1 MIPGVQGD
9 SQVYLNGDFL
19 RIDEARI
26 SVLDRGFIFGDGI
39 YEVVPVYRGK
49 AFRMAEHLNRLDRS
63 LAALRIAQPHDRD
76 GWVQLINELLAR
88 NIQDTCIVYLQV
100 TRGVAKRDHQFPAQL
115 VPPTVFGM
123 VSPWAPPSAA
133 QRASGMTAISIP
145 DERWLHCEIKSVS
158 LLGNVLA
165 KQQAVDAQVDE
176 VVQFR
181 DGFLTEGSSTNI
193 WVVSGGK
200 LLAPPKN
207 NLILEGIRYGLMG
220 ELAAEAGIPFESRRI
235 GREEVENADELL
247 LSSATKEVL
256 PIVAL
261 DGKPVGSGKPGPF
274 MSACARVMMPA
285 SPACKPAAARA
296 GSYVLVGWRTTRD
309 AWTGI
314 ATRVGFTSGFHH
326 AHPARRIPH
335 RVPQRLSHQ
344 GHGQA
349 ASRAGPDADRAGAA
363 VRPGFDA
370 ATVEMRPSKG
380 GNYMGLTFTV
390 RATSREQL
398 DALYRALHGHPMVS
412 IVI

>member
-1 MIPGVQGD
+1 
-9 SQVYLNGDFL
+9 
-19 RIDEARI
+19 
-26 SVLDRGFIFGDGI
+26 
-39 YEVVPVYRGK
+39 
-49 AFRMAEHLNRLDRS
+49 
-63 LAALRIAQPHDRD
+63 
-76 GWVQLINELLAR
+76 
-88 NIQDTCIVYLQV
+88 
-100 TRGVAKRDHQFPAQL
+100 
-115 VPPTVFGM
+115 
-123 VSPWAPPSAA
+123 
-133 QRASGMTAISIP
+133 MTAISIP

-261 DGKPVGSGKPGPF
+261 DGKPVGFGQPAPF

-309 AWTGI
+309 AWTGML
-314 ATRVGFTSGFHH
+314 RGWV
-326 AHPARRIPH
+326 
-335 RVPQRLSHQ
+335 SHQ
-344 GHGQA
+344 
-349 ASRAGPDADRAGAA
+349 ASIMHIP
-363 VRPGFDA
+363 PEESSSSTP
-370 ATVEMRPSKG
+370 ATFPS
-380 GNYMGLTFTV
+380 
-390 RATSREQL
+390 RSWAS
-398 DALYRALHGHPMVS
+398 S
-412 IVI
+412 IPSWPRR